1 MSKIFFFRHA
11 QASLGADNY
20 DVLSKK
26 GELQALELGKYL
38 VKKKYLFDKI
48 YVGSLQRQQH
58 TYEIVS
64 EVFKKNKLEIP
75 NPIILKGLNEHQAT
89 EAMKIEMPKMIISDP
104 LIKKLWN
111 EIELNPENK
120 KVNLMLGFKYFLNLW
135 AKDKI
140 FVNGV
145 IPWKDFRNNVK
156 KGLTI
161 ILKNTKNNQ
170 KIGVFTS
177 GGTISSITAE
187 SLNINDELKIVDL
200 NFSIRNT
207 SFTTFLY
214 SKETFNLLSFNELPH
229 IEKDMIT
236 FV

>member
-64 EVFKKNKLEIP
+64 EIFKKNKLEIP

-111 EIELNPENK
+111 EIKLNPEKK
-120 KVNLMLGFKYFLNLW
+120 KVNLMLGFKYFFNLW

>member
-1 MSKIFFFRHA
+1 
-11 QASLGADNY
+11 
-20 DVLSKK
+20 
-26 GELQALELGKYL
+26 
-38 VKKKYLFDKI
+38 
-48 YVGSLQRQQH
+48 
-58 TYEIVS
+58 
-64 EVFKKNKLEIP
+64 
-75 NPIILKGLNEHQAT
+75 
-89 EAMKIEMPKMIISDP
+89 
-104 LIKKLWN
+104 
-111 EIELNPENK
+111 
-120 KVNLMLGFKYFLNLW
+120 MLGFKYFFNLW

>member
-1 MSKIFFFRHA
+1 
-11 QASLGADNY
+11 
-20 DVLSKK
+20 
-26 GELQALELGKYL
+26 
-38 VKKKYLFDKI
+38 
-48 YVGSLQRQQH
+48 
-58 TYEIVS
+58 
-64 EVFKKNKLEIP
+64 
-75 NPIILKGLNEHQAT
+75 
-89 EAMKIEMPKMIISDP
+89 
-104 LIKKLWN
+104 
-111 EIELNPENK
+111 
-120 KVNLMLGFKYFLNLW
+120 LNLW

-187 SLNINDELKIVDL
+187 SLNINDELKIADL

-229 IEKDMIT
+229 LEKDMIT

>member
-111 EIELNPENK
+111 EIELYPEKK

-145 IPWKDFRNNVK
+145 ISWKDFRNNVK

-229 IEKDMIT
+229 LEKDMIT

>member
-64 EVFKKNKLEIP
+64 EVFKKNKLVIP

-145 IPWKDFRNNVK
+145 ISWKDFRNNVK

>member
-1 MSKIFFFRHA
+1 
-11 QASLGADNY
+11 
-20 DVLSKK
+20 
-26 GELQALELGKYL
+26 
-38 VKKKYLFDKI
+38 
-48 YVGSLQRQQH
+48 
-58 TYEIVS
+58 
-64 EVFKKNKLEIP
+64 
-75 NPIILKGLNEHQAT
+75 
-89 EAMKIEMPKMIISDP
+89 
-104 LIKKLWN
+104 
-111 EIELNPENK
+111 
-120 KVNLMLGFKYFLNLW
+120 MLGFKYFLNLW

-187 SLNINDELKIVDL
+187 SLNINDELKIADL

-229 IEKDMIT
+229 LEKDMIT